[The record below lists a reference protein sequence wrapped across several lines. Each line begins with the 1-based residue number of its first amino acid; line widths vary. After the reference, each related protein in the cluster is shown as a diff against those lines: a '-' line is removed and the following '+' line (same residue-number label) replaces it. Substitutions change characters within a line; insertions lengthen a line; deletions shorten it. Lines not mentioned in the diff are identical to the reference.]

1 MGNFKT
7 GADYHYQTMRCNVDI
22 LRLIQLGVT
31 LSDEDGNLPDACTWQ
46 FNFKFN
52 LNEDMSAPESI
63 ELLTKS
69 GIDFKRHDEQGIDLD
84 YFGELL
90 ITSGLVLFE
99 DVKWVSFHRY
109 D

>member
-1 MGNFKT
+1 
-7 GADYHYQTMRCNVDI
+7 
-22 LRLIQLGVT
+22 
-31 LSDEDGNLPDACTWQ
+31 
-46 FNFKFN
+46 
-52 LNEDMSAPESI
+52 MSAPESI

-69 GIDFKRHDEQGIDLD
+69 GIDFKRHEEQGIDLE

-109 D
+109 VQPALGSSSRPSPSLSSFTSTLAPRVQFRIR

>member
-52 LNEDMSAPESI
+52 IKLVECLSCSLSFPTPVLIVA
-63 ELLTKS
+63 LLLVVLL
-69 GIDFKRHDEQGIDLD
+69 KRGHVR
-84 YFGELL
+84 
-90 ITSGLVLFE
+90 S
-99 DVKWVSFHRY
+99 
-109 D
+109 